1 MSWIHETV
9 SEACVSY
16 FERFRR
22 TTFVTPKSLISF
34 LQSYKTLYKD
44 KQVNIITMSDRMSS
58 GLDKLDEAGAAVS
71 VLKKDLIEMNKVI
84 AVATEEAEEVLEN
97 VAQSTA
103 AAEIV
108 KVQVAEKKAQA
119 GELVKVI
126 SADKEVAEAKLE
138 KARPAL
144 EEAEAALRVSF
155 RRSTI
160 YFAPFN
166 QLPVITRQ

>member
-1 MSWIHETV
+1 
-9 SEACVSY
+9 
-16 FERFRR
+16 
-22 TTFVTPKSLISF
+22 
-34 LQSYKTLYKD
+34 
-44 KQVNIITMSDRMSS
+44 MSS

-71 VLKKDLIEMNKVI
+71 VLKKELIEMNKVI
-84 AVATEEAEEVLEN
+84 EIATEEAEEVLET

-144 EEAEAALRVSF
+144 EEAEAALRVSTCFNIFLTQSLIVSSIF
-155 RRSTI
+155 RRLKQPILQPYENWVSHRI
-160 YFAPFN
+160 
-166 QLPVITRQ
+166 

>member
-1 MSWIHETV
+1 
-9 SEACVSY
+9 
-16 FERFRR
+16 
-22 TTFVTPKSLISF
+22 
-34 LQSYKTLYKD
+34 
-44 KQVNIITMSDRMSS
+44 MSDRMSS

-71 VLKKDLIEMNKVI
+71 VLKKELIEMNKVI
-84 AVATEEAEEVLEN
+84 VIATEEAEEVLET

-144 EEAEAALRVSF
+144 EEAEAALRVSSCHNILF
-155 RRSTI
+155 TQSLKNSTI
-160 YFAPFN
+160 CRRLK
-166 QLPVITRQ
+166 LPILRLYENWASHRI

>member
-1 MSWIHETV
+1 
-9 SEACVSY
+9 
-16 FERFRR
+16 
-22 TTFVTPKSLISF
+22 
-34 LQSYKTLYKD
+34 
-44 KQVNIITMSDRMSS
+44 MSS

-71 VLKKDLIEMNKVI
+71 VLKKELIEMNKVI
-84 AVATEEAEEVLEN
+84 EIATEEAEEVLET

-144 EEAEAALRVSF
+144 EEAEAALRVN
-155 RRSTI
+155 TC
-160 YFAPFN
+160 FN
-166 QLPVITRQ
+166 IFLTQSLIKSPLFSDD

>member
-1 MSWIHETV
+1 
-9 SEACVSY
+9 
-16 FERFRR
+16 
-22 TTFVTPKSLISF
+22 
-34 LQSYKTLYKD
+34 
-44 KQVNIITMSDRMSS
+44 MSDRMSS

-71 VLKKDLIEMNKVI
+71 VLKKELIEMNKVI
-84 AVATEEAEEVLEN
+84 VIATEEAEEVLET

-144 EEAEAALRVSF
+144 EEAEAALRVS
-155 RRSTI
+155 SCYNILLTQSLKNSLL
-160 YFAPFN
+160 YADD
-166 QLPVITRQ
+166 